1 MVQRLV
7 VHIPTVGYFPQFS
20 KLQIRMA
27 AAEQKRDVATAE
39 PLLAGFCCILHE
51 MKFCV

>member
-7 VHIPTVGYFPQFS
+7 VHIPTAGYFPQFS

-27 AAEQKRDVATAE
+27 AAEQKREAATARAAFSGI
-39 PLLAGFCCILHE
+39 LLYAA
-51 MKFCV
+51 